1 MNVHSYEKPKMKFVF
16 LRNEEAVANTCW
28 GHHSSGKTL
37 YCDLPGT
44 GFASFQIANGS
55 CSLNLI
61 HVMYYGQ
68 DTDQDGSITSNDTPV
83 PANEAQIAQLKSIL
97 EQAGGNSG
105 NPFNGEGTI
114 VTEKPQPSWS

>member
-1 MNVHSYEKPKMKFVF
+1 
-16 LRNEEAVANTCW
+16 
-28 GHHSSGKTL
+28 
-37 YCDLPGT
+37 
-44 GFASFQIANGS
+44 
-55 CSLNLI
+55 
-61 HVMYYGQ
+61 MYYGQ

-114 VTEKPQPSWS
+114 VTENPQPSWS